1 MASKTRQPTTTT
13 EYCDECGETQPIE
26 VSISILTENPTG
38 ENAAFSREPYRIVE
52 CRACGAIT
60 KTRMNDV

>member
-1 MASKTRQPTTTT
+1 MASKTRQPTTTK
-13 EYCDECGETQPIE
+13 EHCDECGKAQPIE
-26 VSISILTENPTG
+26 VSISILTESPTG

-52 CRACGAIT
+52 CRVCGDVT